1 MLVLISI
8 KNYGVL
14 IDQCRVISL
23 GLTGRGL
30 VIQYTTS
37 YKYGIATLQIA
48 AASGDVFFY
57 MPAAPMLELSFVS
70 TSENNFG
77 FIQFLHGIVKLPL
90 AARSLDVN
98 YTTYKN

>member
-77 FIQFLHGIVKLPL
+77 VYTVYTWYCQVL